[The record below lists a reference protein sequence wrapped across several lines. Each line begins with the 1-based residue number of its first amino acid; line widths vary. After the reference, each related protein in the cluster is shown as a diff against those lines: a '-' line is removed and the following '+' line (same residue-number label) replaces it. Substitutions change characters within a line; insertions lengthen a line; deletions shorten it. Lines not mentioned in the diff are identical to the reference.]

1 MESFSRFNMGFE
13 EDDEDEEEFGKRECS
28 SKKEL
33 TLKLDGKSNEQKA
46 STPRLK
52 HSAIE
57 QRRRSKINDRFQ
69 MLIGLLPNSDQKRDK
84 ASFLLEVIEYIQFL
98 QEKVQM
104 YESISPGSDEN
115 TRLMLLNNRN
125 GSGDPMDDPQVFK
138 NGASSGLLVSD
149 NSIPASSQ
157 PNFHSSVGRGI
168 FLGQPLQ
175 RFLPEADSMVS
186 QSESEWLRSSFPVD
200 CTVSNYV
207 FNEQEELTIDE
218 GTICASNTY
227 SQGLL
232 NTLSQSLQNSG
243 IDLSQANISVHI
255 NLGRRTASR
264 HNTSMSIATSKDQ
277 DEPSSCNLIIGQARV
292 GNRSHESDQAA
303 TKRHKSDHI
312 VTHL

>member
-13 EDDEDEEEFGKRECS
+13 EDDEDEEEFGKREGS

-125 GSGDPMDDPQVFK
+125 GSGEPMDDPQVFK
-138 NGASSGLLVSD
+138 NDASSGLLVSD
-149 NSIPASSQ
+149 NSIP
-157 PNFHSSVGRGI
+157 GRGL

-175 RFLPEADSMVS
+175 RFLPEADSM
-186 QSESEWLRSSFPVD
+186 
-200 CTVSNYV
+200 
-207 FNEQEELTIDE
+207 EELTMDE
-218 GTICASNTY
+218 GTICASNAY

-255 NLGRRTASR
+255 NLGRRSGSR
-264 HNTSMSIATSKDQ
+264 HNSSTSIATSKDQ
-277 DEPSSCNLIIGQARV
+277 DEPSFCNLIIGQARV
-292 GNRSHESDQAA
+292 GNRCDESDQAA
-303 TKRHKSDHI
+303 AKRHKSDHT